1 MAVSTTKERGRLLR
15 RPRTPEITTPPA
27 GTVLPAHVRTGASDI
42 PVTYATP
49 ALPPGWVRADAP
61 DTARHGEPASTSP
74 EAQGEVGT
82 ERTVRTRKG
91 ERGNRERRSAEPR
104 YAAPQ
109 AGQPAPTLT
118 PVQADDSAS
127 AGRLPTA
134 VSGNYPKSDNARDR
148 WAAVGSRSSP
158 GPAVLAAAPEVA
170 TIPIQINALQ
180 AMCRQV
186 FGFRLAM
193 IALAAPAAL
202 VNASPGL
209 STRLVGIAV
218 VVTFM
223 ASYVLF
229 RDWER
234 FGPLLLRHPSLLAL
248 DTLFGSLLLISAG
261 PDTTLAYVSVCTPLL
276 AGLVYG
282 WRGAAV
288 FASLQS
294 LILLLIY
301 ATWTGA
307 HNGIAE
313 SSLLPGLCLIAGAVG
328 SSLRNLMLR
337 FGTATQA
344 LTTVQARLA
353 VTEAV
358 SAERARLAREMH
370 DSVAKTLHGVA
381 LAADGLAGSA
391 GAARMD
397 IALIKQQAELVARSA
412 RRAAAESRE
421 LLADLR
427 RESDPDQGTDVLVE
441 LAARTRDFR
450 TRTGLPAAYRPTG
463 EHAVPP
469 VPSAVARQ
477 LLTIASEAM
486 ENAHRH
492 AEPTRVDVR
501 AGVHGD
507 LLRISVYDDGQGL
520 PPGTTLEQLRRGGHF
535 GLVGMVER
543 AASVG
548 ARIRIGRG
556 GHLKGTEVRLELPLA
571 ALPTPTA

>member
-1 MAVSTTKERGRLLR
+1 MSMTGERTGRLRR

-27 GTVLPAHVRTGASDI
+27 GTVLPAHVRTGAPDI
-42 PVTYATP
+42 PVTSVTP
-49 ALPPGWVRADAP
+49 ALPPGWERADA
-61 DTARHGEPASTSP
+61 R
-74 EAQGEVGT
+74 
-82 ERTVRTRKG
+82 
-91 ERGNRERRSAEPR
+91 
-104 YAAPQ
+104 
-109 AGQPAPTLT
+109 
-118 PVQADDSAS
+118 
-127 AGRLPTA
+127 
-134 VSGNYPKSDNARDR
+134 
-148 WAAVGSRSSP
+148 
-158 GPAVLAAAPEVA
+158 AAAPVGGAVGGAHTAVPVPANGGPAADGAQPPPGPPAPGDESRTGSA
-170 TIPIQINALQ
+170 DGTAGKSIPAEGRAKPAPEHPAMPIQINALQ

-193 IALAAPAAL
+193 IALATPTAL
-202 VNASPGL
+202 INANEGL
-209 STRLVGIAV
+209 PTRLVGAAV

-223 ASYVLF
+223 TSYVLF

-234 FGPLLLRHPSLLAL
+234 FGPLLLRHPTLLAA
-248 DTLFGSLLLISAG
+248 DTLFGALLLISAG
-261 PDTTLAYVSVCTPLL
+261 PGSTLAYVSVCTPLL

-288 FASLQS
+288 FASLQA
-294 LILLLIY
+294 LLLLLIQ
-301 ATWTGA
+301 AA
-307 HNGIAE
+307 MEDPQPGIAE
-313 SSLLPGLCLIAGAVG
+313 SSLLPGLCVIAGAVG

-337 FGTATQA
+337 FGAATQA

-358 SAERARLAREMH
+358 GAERARLAREMH

-391 GAARMD
+391 GAAHMD
-397 IALIKQQAELVARSA
+397 VALVKQQADLVARSA

-427 RESDPDQGTDVLVE
+427 RESDPGQGTDVLVE
-441 LAARTRDFR
+441 LAARTRDFSA
-450 TRTGLPAAYRPTG
+450 RTGLPAVYRPTG
-463 EHAVPP
+463 DHSVPP
-469 VPSAVARQ
+469 VPPAVARQ

-492 AEPTRVDVR
+492 AGPTRVDVS

-507 LLRISVYDDGQGL
+507 LLRISVYDDGRGL
-520 PPGTTLEQLRRGGHF
+520 PPGTTLEQLRRAGHF

-556 GHLKGTEVRLELPLA
+556 GHPKGTEVRLELPLA
-571 ALPTPTA
+571 ALTAPHG